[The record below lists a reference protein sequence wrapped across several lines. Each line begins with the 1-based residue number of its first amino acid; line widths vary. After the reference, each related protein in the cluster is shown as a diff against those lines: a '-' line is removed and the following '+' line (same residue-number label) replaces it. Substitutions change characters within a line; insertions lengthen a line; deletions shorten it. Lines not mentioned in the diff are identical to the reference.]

1 MSDNIHS
8 IEQLTF
14 MEVMNILMRWKKTIL
29 LNVFYISLLVVVI
42 SLILP
47 KIFTASAVLM
57 PPSSQ
62 SDVSVLN
69 AFSESELP
77 FGGLIS
83 QSEEETMRLIAIL
96 KSRTVMETIIN
107 QYHLIDFYHSK
118 NIEEALESLSD
129 HVNLEIEEEGTLSIT
144 VHVSTGWFHYEKDE
158 IEARELSAKIANEF
172 VNQLDIVN
180 KKLQTEEAVHQRRF
194 LGERYEDNH
203 SDLIKAEERLKKFK
217 EEHNIIS
224 VESQTKAAI
233 ESAAAL
239 KNHILFNEVQKGVV
253 SSKLKSDHPE
263 VISIQDELNELK
275 NKLYEIEYGTAQRIG
290 SEDNLFPV
298 LSEMPQIDADL
309 MRLSREVDIQNT
321 LFIYLTQQYE
331 DAKIQEARN
340 TPTIQ
345 LLDPALPPIEKSSPK
360 RMLMVVVMAL
370 ITFICTSMYA
380 LFQEHPHRIDDMH

>member
-144 VHVSTGWFHYEKDE
+144 VHVATGWLHYEKDE

-194 LGERYEDNH
+194 LGERYEDNRN
-203 SDLIKAEERLKKFK
+203 DLIKAEERLKKFK

-239 KNHILFNEVQKGVV
+239 KNQILFNEVQKGVV

-370 ITFICTSMYA
+370 ITFICTSMYS
-380 LFQEHPHRIDDMH
+380 LFQEHHHRIHDMS

>member
-1 MSDNIHS
+1 MSDKTYLID
-8 IEQLTF
+8 QLTYT
-14 MEVMNILMRWKKTIL
+14 EVMNILISWKKTIL
-29 LNVFYISLLVVVI
+29 LNVFYISILIAVI

-47 KIFTASAVLM
+47 KTFTASAVLM

-69 AFSESELP
+69 AFSESDLP

-96 KSRTVMETIIN
+96 KSRTVMEAVIN
-107 QYHLIDFYHSK
+107 QYHLIDFYHSE

-144 VHVSTGWFHYEKDE
+144 VHVPTGWLHYEEDE
-158 IEARELSAKIANEF
+158 IEARELTAKIANEF

-180 KKLQTEEAVHQRRF
+180 KKLQTEQAVHQRRF
-194 LGERYEDNH
+194 LGERYENNH
-203 SDLIKAEERLKKFK
+203 NDLIKAEERLKKFK

-239 KNHILFNEVQKGVV
+239 KNRILFNEVQKGVV

-263 VISIQDELNELK
+263 VISIEDELNELK
-275 NKLYEIEYGTAQRIG
+275 NKLYEIEYGKTQRKE

-345 LLDPALPPIEKSSPK
+345 LLDPAVPPIEKSSPK
-360 RMLMVVVMAL
+360 RTLMVIVMAL
-370 ITFICTSMYA
+370 IAFICTSIYA
-380 LFQEHPHRIDDMH
+380 LFQEHHHRIHDMP

>member
-29 LNVFYISLLVVVI
+29 LNVFYISLLIAVI

-96 KSRTVMETIIN
+96 KSRTVMETVIN

-144 VHVSTGWFHYEKDE
+144 VHVSTGWLHYEGDE
-158 IEARELSAKIANEF
+158 IKARELSAKIANEF

-203 SDLIKAEERLKKFK
+203 NDLIKAEERLKKFK

-239 KNHILFNEVQKGVV
+239 KNQILFNEVQKGVV
-253 SSKLKSDHPE
+253 SKKLKSDHPE
-263 VISIQDELNELK
+263 VISIEDELNELK
-275 NKLYEIEYGTAQRIG
+275 NKLYEIEYGKTRRME

-345 LLDPALPPIEKSSPK
+345 LLDPAAPPIEKSSPK
-360 RMLMVVVMAL
+360 RTLMVVVIAL
-370 ITFICTSMYA
+370 ISFTCISMYA
-380 LFQEHPHRIDDMH
+380 LFQEHHHRIHDMS

>member
-29 LNVFYISLLVVVI
+29 LNVFYISLLIAVI

-96 KSRTVMETIIN
+96 KSRTVMETVIN

-144 VHVSTGWFHYEKDE
+144 VHVSTGWLHYEKDE

-194 LGERYEDNH
+194 LGERYEDNRN
-203 SDLIKAEERLKKFK
+203 DLIKAEERLKKFK

-239 KNHILFNEVQKGVV
+239 KNQILFNEVQKGVV

-263 VISIQDELNELK
+263 VISIEDELNELK
-275 NKLYEIEYGTAQRIG
+275 NKLYEIEYGKTRRME

-345 LLDPALPPIEKSSPK
+345 LLDPAVPPIEKSSPK
-360 RMLMVVVMAL
+360 RTLMVIVMAL

-380 LFQEHPHRIDDMH
+380 LFQEYHHIHNMS

>member
-29 LNVFYISLLVVVI
+29 LNVFYISLLIAVI

-96 KSRTVMETIIN
+96 KSRTVMETVIN

-144 VHVSTGWFHYEKDE
+144 VHVSTGWLHYEKDE

-194 LGERYEDNH
+194 LGERYEDNRN
-203 SDLIKAEERLKKFK
+203 DLIKAEERLKKFK

-239 KNHILFNEVQKGVV
+239 KNQILFNEVQKGVV

-263 VISIQDELNELK
+263 VISIEDELNELK
-275 NKLYEIEYGTAQRIG
+275 NKLYEIEYGKTRRME

-345 LLDPALPPIEKSSPK
+345 LLDPAQPPIEKSSPK
-360 RMLMVVVMAL
+360 RTLMVIVMAL

-380 LFQEHPHRIDDMH
+380 LFQEYHHIHNMS

>member
-1 MSDNIHS
+1 MSDIIHS
-8 IEQLTF
+8 IQQLTF

-29 LNVFYISLLVVVI
+29 LNVFYISLLIAVI
-42 SLILP
+42 SLLLP
-47 KIFTASAVLM
+47 KTFTASAVLM

-62 SDVSVLN
+62 SDVSILS

-96 KSRTVMETIIN
+96 KSRTVMETVIN
-107 QYHLIDFYHSK
+107 QYYLIDFYHSE

-144 VHVSTGWFHYEKDE
+144 VHVSTGWLHYEEDE

-180 KKLQTEEAVHQRRF
+180 KKLQTEQAVHQRRF
-194 LGERYEDNH
+194 LGERYEDNRN
-203 SDLIKAEERLKKFK
+203 DLIKAEERLKKFK

-239 KNHILFNEVQKGVV
+239 KNQILFNEVQKGVV

-263 VISIQDELNELK
+263 VISIEDELNELK
-275 NKLYEIEYGTAQRIG
+275 NKLYEIEYGKTQRME
-290 SEDNLFPV
+290 SEDNLFPI

-309 MRLSREVDIQNT
+309 MRLYREVDIQNT

-345 LLDPALPPIEKSSPK
+345 LLDPAVPPIEKSSPK
-360 RMLMVVVMAL
+360 RTLMVIVMAL

-380 LFQEHPHRIDDMH
+380 LFQGHHHIRDIS

>member
-1 MSDNIHS
+1 MSDNTHS

-29 LNVFYISLLVVVI
+29 LNVFYISLLMTVI

-47 KIFTASAVLM
+47 KTFTASAVLM

-96 KSRTVMETIIN
+96 KSRTVMETVIN

-144 VHVSTGWFHYEKDE
+144 VHVSTGWLHYEKDE

-194 LGERYEDNH
+194 LGERYEDNRN
-203 SDLIKAEERLKKFK
+203 DLIKAEERLKKFK

-239 KNHILFNEVQKGVV
+239 KNQILFNEVQKGVV

-263 VISIQDELNELK
+263 VISIEDELNELK
-275 NKLYEIEYGTAQRIG
+275 SKLYEIEYGKTR
-290 SEDNLFPV
+290 SMESVDNLFPI

-345 LLDPALPPIEKSSPK
+345 LLDPAVPPIEKSSPK
-360 RMLMVVVMAL
+360 RTLMVIVMAL

-380 LFQEHPHRIDDMH
+380 LFQEQHHMHDIS

>member
-1 MSDNIHS
+1 
-8 IEQLTF
+8 

-29 LNVFYISLLVVVI
+29 LNVFYISLLVAVI

-144 VHVSTGWFHYEKDE
+144 VHVSTGWFHYEEDE

-172 VNQLDIVN
+172 VNQLDIVDYDVETSQ
-180 KKLQTEEAVHQRRF
+180 LRGTTWAYVLSPQRQTYDFKIQSGFSDPYFYNFCR
-194 LGERYEDNH
+194 ERVAFCLAGQGIYAKDRPARIYH
-203 SDLIKAEERLKKFK
+203 
-217 EEHNIIS
+217 
-224 VESQTKAAI
+224 ESQHA
-233 ESAAAL
+233 
-239 KNHILFNEVQKGVV
+239 
-253 SSKLKSDHPE
+253 
-263 VISIQDELNELK
+263 
-275 NKLYEIEYGTAQRIG
+275 
-290 SEDNLFPV
+290 
-298 LSEMPQIDADL
+298 
-309 MRLSREVDIQNT
+309 
-321 LFIYLTQQYE
+321 
-331 DAKIQEARN
+331 
-340 TPTIQ
+340 
-345 LLDPALPPIEKSSPK
+345 
-360 RMLMVVVMAL
+360 
-370 ITFICTSMYA
+370 
-380 LFQEHPHRIDDMH
+380 

>member
-1 MSDNIHS
+1 MSDNTYS

-29 LNVFYISLLVVVI
+29 LNVFYISLLIAVI

-96 KSRTVMETIIN
+96 KSRTVMEAVIN
-107 QYHLIDFYHSK
+107 QYHLINFYHSE

-144 VHVSTGWFHYEKDE
+144 VHVSTGWLHYEEDE

-180 KKLQTEEAVHQRRF
+180 KKLQTEQAVHQRRF

-203 SDLIKAEERLKKFK
+203 NDLIQAEERLKKFK

-224 VESQTKAAI
+224 IESQTKAAI

-239 KNHILFNEVQKGVV
+239 KNRILFNEVQKGVI

-263 VISIQDELNELK
+263 VISIEDELNELK
-275 NKLYEIEYGTAQRIG
+275 NKLYEIEYGKTRRME

-298 LSEMPQIDADL
+298 LSEIPQIDADL

-345 LLDPALPPIEKSSPK
+345 FLDPAVPPIEKSSPK
-360 RMLMVVVMAL
+360 RTLMVIVMAL

-380 LFQEHPHRIDDMH
+380 LFQGHHHIHDIS

>member
-1 MSDNIHS
+1 MSDNTDT

-14 MEVMNILMRWKKTIL
+14 TEVMNILISWKKTIL
-29 LNVFYISLLVVVI
+29 LNVFYIFLLIAVI

-47 KIFTASAVLM
+47 KTFTASAVLM

-83 QSEEETMRLIAIL
+83 RSEEETMRLIAIL
-96 KSRTVMETIIN
+96 KSRTVMETVIN
-107 QYHLIDFYHSK
+107 QYHLIDFYHSE

-144 VHVSTGWFHYEKDE
+144 VHVSTGWLHYENDE

-180 KKLQTEEAVHQRRF
+180 KKLQTEQAVHQRIF
-194 LGERYEDNH
+194 LGERYEDNRN
-203 SDLIKAEERLKKFK
+203 DLIKAEERLKKFK

-239 KNHILFNEVQKGVV
+239 KNQILFNEVQKGVV
-253 SSKLKSDHPE
+253 SGKLRSDHPE
-263 VISIQDELNELK
+263 VISIEDELNELK
-275 NKLYEIEYGTAQRIG
+275 NKLYEIEYGKTQRME
-290 SEDNLFPV
+290 SEDNLFPI

-309 MRLSREVDIQNT
+309 MRLYREVDIQNT

-345 LLDPALPPIEKSSPK
+345 LLDPAVPPIEKSSPK
-360 RMLMVVVMAL
+360 RTLMVIVMAL
-370 ITFICTSMYA
+370 ITFICTSMYV
-380 LFQEHPHRIDDMH
+380 LFQEHHHNHDIS

>member
-29 LNVFYISLLVVVI
+29 LNVFYISLLIAVI

-96 KSRTVMETIIN
+96 KSRTVMETVIN

-144 VHVSTGWFHYEKDE
+144 VHVSTGWLHYEGDE
-158 IEARELSAKIANEF
+158 IKARELSAKIANEF

-194 LGERYEDNH
+194 LGERYEDNRN
-203 SDLIKAEERLKKFK
+203 DLIKAEERLKKFK

-239 KNHILFNEVQKGVV
+239 KNQILFNEVQKGVV
-253 SSKLKSDHPE
+253 SKKLKSDHPE
-263 VISIQDELNELK
+263 VISIEDELNELK
-275 NKLYEIEYGTAQRIG
+275 NKLYEIEYGKTRRMK

-345 LLDPALPPIEKSSPK
+345 LLDPAQPPIEKSSPK
-360 RMLMVVVMAL
+360 RTLMVIVMAL

-380 LFQEHPHRIDDMH
+380 LFQEHHHRIHDMS

>member
-1 MSDNIHS
+1 MTDNTYS

-29 LNVFYISLLVVVI
+29 LNVFYISLLIAVI

-96 KSRTVMETIIN
+96 KSRTVMETVIN
-107 QYHLIDFYHSK
+107 QYHLIDFYHSE

-144 VHVSTGWFHYEKDE
+144 VHVSTGWFHYEDDE

-180 KKLQTEEAVHQRRF
+180 KKLQTEQAVHQRRF
-194 LGERYEDNH
+194 LGERYEDNRN
-203 SDLIKAEERLKKFK
+203 DLIKAEERLKKFK

-239 KNHILFNEVQKGVV
+239 KNQILFNEVQKGIV

-263 VISIQDELNELK
+263 VISIEDELNELK
-275 NKLYEIEYGTAQRIG
+275 NKLYEIEYGKTQRME

-345 LLDPALPPIEKSSPK
+345 LLDPAVPPIEKSSPK
-360 RMLMVVVMAL
+360 RMLMVIVMAL

-380 LFQEHPHRIDDMH
+380 LFQGRHHIQDLS

>member
-1 MSDNIHS
+1 MSDNTYS

-14 MEVMNILMRWKKTIL
+14 MEIINILTRWKKTIL
-29 LNVFYISLLVVVI
+29 LNVFYISLLIAVI

-47 KIFTASAVLM
+47 KTFTASAILM

-96 KSRTVMETIIN
+96 KSRTVLETIIN
-107 QYHLIDFYHSK
+107 HFNLVDFYQSK
-118 NIEEALESLSD
+118 NIEEALESISD
-129 HVNLEIEEEGTLSIT
+129 YVSLELEKEGTLSIK
-144 VHVSTGWFHYEKDE
+144 VHVSTGWFHYKDDEK
-158 IEARELSAKIANEF
+158 EARELSAKIANEF
-172 VNQLDIVN
+172 VNQLDIEN
-180 KKLQTEEAVHQRRF
+180 KRLQTEQAVHQRKF
-194 LGERYEDNH
+194 LGERYEENLI
-203 SDLIKAEERLKKFK
+203 DLIEAEENLKKFK

-224 VESQTKAAI
+224 VENQTQAAI

-239 KNHILFNEVQKGVV
+239 KNQILINEVQMGVV
-253 SSKLKSDHPE
+253 SMKLKSNHPDI
-263 VISIQDELNELK
+263 ISMEDELNELK
-275 NKLYEIEYGTAQRIG
+275 NKLYEIEFGKTETKD

-298 LSEMPQIDADL
+298 LSEIPQIDADL

-345 LLDPALPPIEKSSPK
+345 LLDPAIRPIEKSSPK
-360 RMLMVVVMAL
+360 RTLMVLVMAL
-370 ITFICTSMYA
+370 IAFICTSVYA
-380 LFQEHPHRIDDMH
+380 LYLEHHQHIHDMS

>member
-29 LNVFYISLLVVVI
+29 LNVFYISLLIAAI

-47 KIFTASAVLM
+47 KTFTASAVLM

-96 KSRTVMETIIN
+96 KSRTVMETVIN
-107 QYHLIDFYHSK
+107 QYHLIDFYHSE

-144 VHVSTGWFHYEKDE
+144 VHVSTGWLHYEEDE
-158 IEARELSAKIANEF
+158 IEARELTAKIANEF

-180 KKLQTEEAVHQRRF
+180 KKLQTEQAVHQRRF
-194 LGERYEDNH
+194 LGERYENNR

-239 KNHILFNEVQKGVV
+239 KNQILFNEVQKGVV

-263 VISIQDELNELK
+263 VISIEDELNELK
-275 NKLYEIEYGTAQRIG
+275 NKLYEIEYGKTQRME

-345 LLDPALPPIEKSSPK
+345 LLDPAVPPIEKSSPK
-360 RMLMVVVMAL
+360 RTLMVIVMAL

-380 LFQEHPHRIDDMH
+380 LFQGHHHIHDIS